1 MCGITG
7 LYSLEKGRD
16 FEKAAIVQ
24 RMSDS
29 IRHRGPDDSA
39 IYLNG
44 QAAFGFRRLSIVDL
58 LNGNQPFYS
67 PDKSIVLICNGEIF
81 NHKELRHD
89 LEKRGHVFS
98 TNCDV
103 EVIIFLY
110 LEYGIDF
117 LNKIN
122 GQFAFALYD
131 QNKELLFLAR
141 DQFGICP
148 LYYSLLDNVF
158 LFASEIKA
166 LLQYPGMP
174 READLAGLDQIFT
187 FPASIAPVTFFKH
200 IKSLQPGHYAIV
212 RSAGIEIKEYWDL
225 DYPPAAQAYEEKPE
239 EYYID
244 ELDHLLKQSIKYR
257 LMADVPVGFYL
268 SGGLDSSVIGGMM
281 RSLVNG
287 NELNSFSICFGSSAE
302 NKDINESR
310 YQQMMSRHIGSTHN
324 EIEFNWD
331 NLDTKL
337 NDVIYYAESPLKETY
352 NVCSIALSERARSK
366 NIKVVLSGE
375 GSDELFGGYAGYKF
389 DRQRSGR
396 VIEKDL
402 DYLLEE
408 QVRKTLWGVEDFI
421 YEKNEHEFRTTKEAL
436 YSGKVNERYHQFDC
450 LKKPAV
456 NHSRMKGRS
465 MFHQRG
471 YTDFKLRLAGHLIA
485 DHGDRMTF
493 ANSVEGRYPFLDI
506 NLIDFVRKVP
516 AHMLLNGMVEKY
528 ILKKTAARYIPEEI
542 IKREKFGFV
551 APGSPQLLK
560 NCREWA
566 NDILSY
572 ERIRRQGYFNPDT
585 VERLKKMYT
594 KEGFILNPP
603 YDTDLL
609 IVIITF
615 NMFLNVFNVPDL

>member
-7 LYSLEKGRD
+7 LYSLEKERH
-16 FEKAAIVQ
+16 FEKGPIVQ
-24 RMSDS
+24 RMADS

-58 LNGNQPFYS
+58 LHGNQPFYS
-67 PDKSIVLICNGEIF
+67 PDKTVVLVCNGEIF
-81 NHKELRHD
+81 NYKELRHD
-89 LEKRGHVFS
+89 LEKKGHVFS

-110 LEYGIDF
+110 LEHGTGF

-131 QNKELLFLAR
+131 QKNELLFLAR

-158 LFASEIKA
+158 LFASEVKA
-166 LLQYPGMP
+166 LLQYPGMS
-174 READLAGLDQIFT
+174 REIDLTGLDQLFT
-187 FPASIAPVTFFKH
+187 FPAPIAPVTFFKQ
-200 IKSLQPGHYAIV
+200 IKSLPPGHYAIV
-212 RSAGIEIKEYWDL
+212 RSAGVEIKEYWDL
-225 DYPPAAQAYEEKPE
+225 DYPPAELAYEQKKE
-239 EYYID
+239 ESYID
-244 ELDHLLKQSIKYR
+244 ELEHLLKQSVKYR

-281 RSLVNG
+281 HSLMDG
-287 NELNSFSICFGSSAE
+287 RELNSFSICFGDSVE

-310 YQQMMSRHIGSTHN
+310 YQQIMSRHIGSEHN
-324 EIEFNWD
+324 EIEFNWN

-337 NDVIYYAESPLKETY
+337 SDVIYYAESPLKETY
-352 NVCSIALSERARSK
+352 NVCSIALSQRARSK

-389 DRQRSGR
+389 DRQRSSR
-396 VIEKDL
+396 VIDKDL
-402 DYLLEE
+402 EYLLED
-408 QVRKTLWGVEDFI
+408 QVRKTIWGDEDFI
-421 YEKNEHEFRTTKEAL
+421 YEKNEYEFKSTKEAL
-436 YSGKVNERYHQFDC
+436 YSGRVNDRYSTFDC

-465 MFHQRG
+465 LFHQRA
-471 YTDFKLRLAGHLIA
+471 YADFKLRLAGHLIA

-516 AHMLLNGMVEKY
+516 ASLLLNGMTEKY
-528 ILKKTAARYIPEEI
+528 ILKKVASRYVPEEI
-542 IKREKFGFV
+542 TRREKFGFV

-566 NDILSY
+566 NDLLSY
-572 ERIRRQGYFNPDT
+572 DQIKRQGYFNPDT
-585 VERLKKMYT
+585 IERLKKIYT
-594 KEGFILNPP
+594 KDGFILNPP
-603 YDTDLL
+603 YDSDLL
-609 IVIITF
+609 IVILTF
-615 NMFLNVFNVPDL
+615 NMFLNVFKVPDL